1 MIDRIY
7 ILELYSITK
16 RVEGNAGQILDE
28 APKNKPYNTVKTV
41 FFSVF
46 KLVIF
51 SCKHSSVLVI
61 FVSKMLNRIVLFFIF
76 LGIFSASFAV
86 GAEVQVSEEESAI
99 VLEQF
104 ESLIGNIDAV
114 GIFVHNVSLALPM
127 FIPGFG
133 IAWGAFAA
141 FSTGMA
147 FSVLQNA
154 NPILENIP
162 SLTVLFMS
170 PFGLMEVAAYSIAM
184 SRSYMI
190 VHKIIKRIPIRPDF
204 RVIGLEMAI
213 LVGLL
218 LTGGFVEY
226 FFIESITTDMP
237 KI

>member
-1 MIDRIY
+1 M
-7 ILELYSITK
+7 
-16 RVEGNAGQILDE
+16 
-28 APKNKPYNTVKTV
+28 
-41 FFSVF
+41 
-46 KLVIF
+46 
-51 SCKHSSVLVI
+51 I
-61 FVSKMLNRIVLFFIF
+61 FVLKMLNRIVLFFVF

-86 GAEVQVSEEESAI
+86 GAEVQVSEEESEI

-104 ESLIGNIDAV
+104 EILIAEIDAV
-114 GIFVHNVSLALPM
+114 GIFVHNTSLALPM

-147 FSVLQNA
+147 FSVLQGA
-154 NPILENIP
+154 NPMLENIP

-190 VHKIIKRIPIRPDF
+190 VHKMIKKLPIRPDF
-204 RVIGLEMAI
+204 RIIGLEVVI

-218 LTGGFVEY
+218 LAAG
-226 FFIESITTDMP
+226 FIEYYFLENLPTDTP

>member
-1 MIDRIY
+1 
-7 ILELYSITK
+7 
-16 RVEGNAGQILDE
+16 
-28 APKNKPYNTVKTV
+28 
-41 FFSVF
+41 
-46 KLVIF
+46 
-51 SCKHSSVLVI
+51 
-61 FVSKMLNRIVLFFIF
+61 MLNRIVLFFVF
-76 LGIFSASFAV
+76 LGIFSASFAI
-86 GAEVQVSEEESAI
+86 GAEVQVSEEESEI

-104 ESLIGNIDAV
+104 EILIAEIDAV
-114 GIFVHNVSLALPM
+114 GIFVHNTLLALPM

-147 FSVLQNA
+147 FSVLQGA
-154 NPILENIP
+154 NPMLENIP

-190 VHKIIKRIPIRPDF
+190 VHKMIKKLPIRPDF
-204 RVIGLEMAI
+204 RIIGLEVVI

-218 LTGGFVEY
+218 LAAG
-226 FFIESITTDMP
+226 FIEYYFLENLPTDTP

>member
-1 MIDRIY
+1 M
-7 ILELYSITK
+7 
-16 RVEGNAGQILDE
+16 
-28 APKNKPYNTVKTV
+28 KTV

-51 SCKHSSVLVI
+51 LYKHSSVLMI
-61 FVSKMLNRIVLFFIF
+61 FVSQMLNRIVLFFVF
-76 LGIFSASFAV
+76 LGIFSASFAI
-86 GAEVQVSEEESAI
+86 GAEIQVSEEEGKI
-99 VLEQF
+99 VLEEL
-104 ESLIGNIDAV
+104 ESLIGEIDAV
-114 GIFVHNVSLALPM
+114 GIFTHNTSLALPM

-147 FSVLQNA
+147 FSVIQDA

-162 SLTVLFMS
+162 SLTILFMS

-190 VHKIIKRIPIRPDF
+190 IHKMIRRMSIRPDF
-204 RVIGLEMAI
+204 RVIGLEI
-213 LVGLL
+213 TIVIGLL
-218 LTGGFVEY
+218 LVGGFVEY
-226 FFIESITTDMP
+226 HFIESLSTDIP

>member
-1 MIDRIY
+1 
-7 ILELYSITK
+7 
-16 RVEGNAGQILDE
+16 
-28 APKNKPYNTVKTV
+28 
-41 FFSVF
+41 
-46 KLVIF
+46 
-51 SCKHSSVLVI
+51 
-61 FVSKMLNRIVLFFIF
+61 MLNRIVLFFVF

-86 GAEVQVSEEESAI
+86 GAEVQVSEEDSAI
-99 VLEQF
+99 LLEEL
-104 ESLIGNIDAV
+104 ESLIDEIDAV
-114 GIFVHNVSLALPM
+114 GIFVHNTSLAIPM

-147 FSVLQNA
+147 FSVIKDA
-154 NPILENIP
+154 SPMLENVP
-162 SLTVLFMS
+162 SLTILFMS

-190 VHKIIKRIPIRPDF
+190 IHKMIKRMPIRPDY
-204 RVIGLEMAI
+204 RIIGIEVAI

-226 FFIESITTDMP
+226 YFIENISTDMP

>member
-1 MIDRIY
+1 
-7 ILELYSITK
+7 
-16 RVEGNAGQILDE
+16 
-28 APKNKPYNTVKTV
+28 
-41 FFSVF
+41 
-46 KLVIF
+46 
-51 SCKHSSVLVI
+51 
-61 FVSKMLNRIVLFFIF
+61 MLNRIVLFFVF

-86 GAEVQVSEEESAI
+86 GAEVQVSEEESEI

-104 ESLIGNIDAV
+104 EILIAEIDAV
-114 GIFVHNVSLALPM
+114 GIFVHNTSLALPM

-147 FSVLQNA
+147 FSVLQGA
-154 NPILENIP
+154 NPMLENIT

-190 VHKIIKRIPIRPDF
+190 VHKMIKKLPIRPDF
-204 RVIGLEMAI
+204 RIIGLEVVI

-218 LTGGFVEY
+218 LAAG
-226 FFIESITTDMP
+226 FIEYYFLENLPTDTP

>member
-1 MIDRIY
+1 M
-7 ILELYSITK
+7 
-16 RVEGNAGQILDE
+16 
-28 APKNKPYNTVKTV
+28 
-41 FFSVF
+41 
-46 KLVIF
+46 
-51 SCKHSSVLVI
+51 I
-61 FVSKMLNRIVLFFIF
+61 FVSQMLNRIILFFVF

-86 GAEVQVSEEESAI
+86 GSEVQVSEEESAI
-99 VLEQF
+99 VLEQL
-104 ESLIGNIDAV
+104 ESLIGEIDAV
-114 GIFVHNVSLALPM
+114 GIFIHNTSLALPM

-147 FSVLQNA
+147 FSVIQDA
-154 NPILENIP
+154 TPILENIP

-190 VHKIIKRIPIRPDF
+190 IHKMIKKMPIRPDV
-204 RVIGLEMAI
+204 RIIGLEIAI

-218 LTGGFVEY
+218 LAGGFVEY
-226 FFIESITTDMP
+226 FFIENLPTDMP